1 MTSARKKI
9 IVGIIYGGKSPEHE
23 VSIVSAKGVIEN
35 INREKFS
42 AVKIFI
48 DKKGQ
53 FWLDNKN
60 RKRFDPFVDASK
72 IDVFFPVLHGYGG
85 EDGEIQGLL
94 CSINKP
100 FVGADIL
107 ASGICLDKGIFK
119 LILKAE
125 GLPQT
130 RFAVLDFTKTAKA
143 SMRIAIIEIKLK
155 FRFPVF
161 VKPCNL
167 GSSVGIFKVKNK
179 NRLAGFIDQAKKFD
193 SRIVIEESVE
203 KCREIEISVLGNNYK
218 NTKVSLPGEIV
229 SGAEFYDYDDKY
241 NNCKAKTV
249 APAELGARQIKQI
262 QQLAMRAYNLVCCE
276 GLARVDFLIN
286 QKGKIYINE
295 INTIPGFTP
304 ISMYPKMWEASGLD
318 YKRLITTLILLA
330 LKKNL
335 K

>member
-1 MTSARKKI
+1 MTRAGKKI
-9 IVGIIYGGKSPEHE
+9 TVGIIYGGKSPEHE
-23 VSIVSAKGVIEN
+23 VSIISARGVINNIDQKKFGVIE
-35 INREKFS
+35 
-42 AVKIFI
+42 IFI

-53 FWLDNKN
+53 FWLNNKN
-60 RKRFDPFVDASK
+60 RKRFDPFVDAGK
-72 IDVFFPVLHGYGG
+72 IDVFFPILHGRGG

-94 CSINKP
+94 RSINKP
-100 FVGADIL
+100 FVGANIL

-130 RFAVLDFTKTAKA
+130 KFAILDFAKTTKAN
-143 SMRIAIIEIKLK
+143 MRSSILEIKLK
-155 FRFPVF
+155 FRFPLF

-179 NRLAGFIDQAKKFD
+179 NKLAGFIDQAKKFD
-193 SRIVIEESVE
+193 SRIVVEESVE

-218 NTKVSLPGEIV
+218 NTKVSSPGEIV

-241 NNCKAKTV
+241 NNCKAKTI
-249 APAELGARQIKQI
+249 APAELEARQIKQI
-262 QQLAMRAYNLVCCE
+262 QQLAVKAYNLVCCE

-286 QKGKIYINE
+286 RNGKIYINE

-318 YKRLITTLILLA
+318 YKRLITMLILLA